1 MDTNAVNEANE
12 LADWLGNHAQHLQ
25 RMEAMG
31 AMPESEL
38 TPRIARA
45 AELLRQLAPASAPA
59 DEGAPISLYEP
70 RHSPQPAI
78 LAAPSNERPWERPGW
93 CNEACQCWM
102 GNPGGNG
109 FSPTWQ
115 LAKVNNYQA
124 ADLWQLSG
132 FLWSLPHWAIPIIPS
147 TANPAP

>member
-1 MDTNAVNEANE
+1 MTN
-12 LADWLGNHAQHLQ
+12 L
-25 RMEAMG
+25 
-31 AMPESEL
+31 SF
-38 TPRIARA
+38 
-45 AELLRQLAPASAPA
+45 SYPA

-70 RHSPQPAI
+70 RHSPSNPR
-78 LAAPSNERPWERPGW
+78 LAVPSSERPWERPGW
-93 CNEACQCWM
+93 CNEAGQCWM

-109 FSPTWQ
+109 FSQTWR

-147 TANPAP
+147 TVNPAP